1 MEAIDAFARKN
12 GFSEK
17 KVTEI
22 ELALEEALV
31 NIFSYAYPE
40 SEGDAELRMDIKDS
54 GDMVMVLIDEG
65 MAFDMLTLDEPDTTM
80 EISERQVGGLGIF
93 LIRKLMDQVKYRREN
108 DRNILALVVK
118 KEK

>member
-1 MEAIDAFARKN
+1 MEAIGAFAKEH
-12 GFSEK
+12 GFGEK

-40 SEGDAELRMDIKDS
+40 SEGDAELRMDIQN
-54 GDMVMVLIDEG
+54 GDMVMVLVDDG
-65 MAFDMLTLDEPDTTM
+65 LAFDMLSLDEPDTTL

-93 LIRKLMDQVKYRREN
+93 LIRKLMDEVQYRREN
-108 DRNILALVVK
+108 GQNILTIVVK
-118 KEK
+118 KER